1 MNGSR
6 LLFVLLAWAGLAGT
20 ALAQTAGW
28 GWGALSG
35 ATIVL
40 REGLEAA
47 LVLGAVL
54 VYLRAAGAGARLLRG
69 LWGGVAAALLAS
81 GAAWW
86 ASSLLLGTSEAS
98 RQVLEGVTAL
108 LAAGVLFFVI
118 NWLFHQAY
126 VVDWTDRMRTQA
138 RAAVARGSALGLV
151 ALGFLVVFREGFET
165 VLFFRAL
172 LAQAPAGAV
181 GAGFLAG
188 AAATVGVVVA
198 LARSGRRLPLRRAF
212 QVSGWLLLLLAV
224 SFVGNGVHEL
234 QEAGWIPETA
244 WWAAAF
250 DHAALK
256 WAGLRGTLE
265 TLGSQAAYLLLL
277 AASFTLARRRA
288 RRLEARA
295 HGG

>member
-6 LLFVLLAWAGLAGT
+6 ILHVALSWAGLAGA

-54 VYLRAAGAGARLLRG
+54 VYLRAAGAGARLLQG
-69 LWGGVAAALLAS
+69 LWGGATAALLAS

-86 ASSLLLGTSEAS
+86 ASSLLLGTSEAG
-98 RQVLEGVTAL
+98 REVLEGVTAL

-126 VVDWTDRMRTQA
+126 VVDWTDRMRARA
-138 RAAVARGSALGLV
+138 RAAVARGSALGLAV
-151 ALGFLVVFREGFET
+151 LGFLVVFREGFET
-165 VLFFRAL
+165 VLFYRAL
-172 LAQAPAGAV
+172 LLQAPASAA
-181 GAGFLAG
+181 GAGFALGLLAI
-188 AAATVGVVVA
+188 ALVVA
-198 LARSGRRLPLRRAF
+198 LLVRGGGRLPVRRAF
-212 QVSGWLLLLLAV
+212 QVLGWLLLVLAIG
-224 SFVGNGVHEL
+224 FVGNGVHEL
-234 QEAGWIPETA
+234 QEAGWLPETA

-277 AASFTLARRRA
+277 AGSFLLARARA
-288 RRLEARA
+288 RLEA
-295 HGG
+295 

>member
-6 LLFVLLAWAGLAGT
+6 ILHVALSWAGLSGA

-54 VYLRAAGAGARLLRG
+54 VYLRAAGAGARLMRG
-69 LWGGVAAALLAS
+69 LWGGAMAALLAS

-86 ASSLLLGTSEAS
+86 ASSLLLGTSEAG
-98 RQVLEGVTAL
+98 REVLEGVTAL

-126 VVDWTDRMRTQA
+126 VVDWTDRMRARA
-138 RAAVARGSALGLV
+138 RAAVARGSALGLAV
-151 ALGFLVVFREGFET
+151 LGFLVVFREGFET
-165 VLFFRAL
+165 VLFYRAL
-172 LAQAPAGAV
+172 LLQAPASAA
-181 GAGFLAG
+181 GAGFALGLLAI
-188 AAATVGVVVA
+188 ALVVA
-198 LARSGRRLPLRRAF
+198 LLVRGGGRLPVRRAF
-212 QVSGWLLLLLAV
+212 QVSGWLLLVLAIG
-224 SFVGNGVHEL
+224 FVGNGVHEL
-234 QEAGWIPETA
+234 QEAGWLPETA

-277 AASFTLARRRA
+277 AGSFLLARARA
-288 RRLEARA
+288 RLEA
-295 HGG
+295 

>member
-6 LLFVLLAWAGLAGT
+6 FFHLALGGVGLSGT
-20 ALAQTAGW
+20 ALALTAAW
-28 GWGALSG
+28 SWGATSA

-54 VYLRAAGAGARLLRG
+54 VYLRASGAGTRLIGG

-86 ASSLLLGTSEAS
+86 ASSRLLGMSEAS
-98 RQVLEGVTAL
+98 REVLEGVTAL

-126 VVDWTDRMRTQA
+126 VVDWTAQMRARA
-138 RAAVARGSALGLV
+138 RAAVARGSVLGLAV
-151 ALGFLVVFREGFET
+151 LGFLVVFREGFET

-172 LAQAPAGAV
+172 LAQVPASAA

-188 AAATVGVVVA
+188 AGATVLVVVV

-234 QEAGWIPETA
+234 QEAGWLPETA
-244 WWAAAF
+244 WWAGVF
-250 DHAALK
+250 DRALLS

-277 AASFTLARRRA
+277 AMSFTLARRRA
-288 RRLEARA
+288 RRLEARVR
-295 HGG
+295 GG

>member
-6 LLFVLLAWAGLAGT
+6 ILHVALSWAGLAGA

-54 VYLRAAGAGARLLRG
+54 VYLRAAGAGARLMRG
-69 LWGGVAAALLAS
+69 LWGGAMAALLAS

-86 ASSLLLGTSEAS
+86 ASSLLLGTSEAG
-98 RQVLEGVTAL
+98 REVLEGVTAL

-126 VVDWTDRMRTQA
+126 VVDWTDRMRARA
-138 RAAVARGSALGLV
+138 RAAVARGSALGLAV
-151 ALGFLVVFREGFET
+151 LGFLVVFREGFET
-165 VLFFRAL
+165 VLFYRAL
-172 LAQAPAGAV
+172 LLQAPASAA
-181 GAGFLAG
+181 GAGFALGLLAI
-188 AAATVGVVVA
+188 ALVVA
-198 LARSGRRLPLRRAF
+198 LLVRGGGRLPVRRAF
-212 QVSGWLLLLLAV
+212 QVSGWLLLVLAIG
-224 SFVGNGVHEL
+224 FVGNGVHEL
-234 QEAGWIPETA
+234 QEAGWLPETA

-277 AASFTLARRRA
+277 AGSFLLARARA
-288 RRLEARA
+288 RLEA
-295 HGG
+295 

>member
-6 LLFVLLAWAGLAGT
+6 ILHVALSWAGLAGA

-54 VYLRAAGAGARLLRG
+54 VYLRAAGAGARLMRG
-69 LWGGVAAALLAS
+69 LWGGAMAALLAS

-86 ASSLLLGTSEAS
+86 ASSLLLGTSEAG
-98 RQVLEGVTAL
+98 REVLEGVTAL

-126 VVDWTDRMRTQA
+126 VVDWTDRMRARA
-138 RAAVARGSALGLV
+138 RAAVARGSALGLAV
-151 ALGFLVVFREGFET
+151 LGFLVVFREGFET
-165 VLFFRAL
+165 VLFYRAL
-172 LAQAPAGAV
+172 LLQAPASAA
-181 GAGFLAG
+181 GAGFALGLLAI
-188 AAATVGVVVA
+188 ALVVA
-198 LARSGRRLPLRRAF
+198 LLVRGGGRLPVRRAF
-212 QVSGWLLLLLAV
+212 QVSGWLLLALAIG
-224 SFVGNGVHEL
+224 FVGNGVHEL
-234 QEAGWIPETA
+234 QEAGWLPETA

-265 TLGSQAAYLLLL
+265 TLGFQAAYLTLLGASFLL
-277 AASFTLARRRA
+277 ARHRA
-288 RRLEARA
+288 RLEA
-295 HGG
+295 